1 MQNNFQHKELEG
13 MNIYLDKK
21 GQKVY
26 LDPITKN
33 GFVIPEAKQRQFKTY
48 SNVGLYAGLSAIFAY
63 VLFELN
69 IIICIVIGL
78 VVFGILE
85 WRFRLF
91 LNNCTMYAK
100 FKPEKKHQ
108 PTAYSSPNS
117 IIYIKIVLYF
127 VLSALLIATCFIGET
142 KNASVYV
149 ATVCIAI
156 AGIYIAIRY
165 ILILVARKK
174 HQND

>member
-1 MQNNFQHKELEG
+1 MKNNFQHKELEG
-13 MNIYLDKK
+13 INIYLDKK

-33 GFVIPEAKQRQFKTY
+33 GYVIPEAKQKQFKTY
-48 SNVGLYAGLSAIFAY
+48 SNVALYAGLSAIFAY

-69 IIICIVIGL
+69 IIISILIGI

-85 WRFRLF
+85 WRFRSF
-91 LNNCTMYAK
+91 LNNCTMYAA

-108 PTAYSSPNS
+108 PTAYDSPNS
-117 IIYIKIVLYF
+117 IIYIKIVLYL
-127 VLSALLIATCFIGET
+127 VLAGLLVATCFMGET

-149 ATVCIAI
+149 ASICIAI
-156 AGIYIAIRY
+156 AAVYIAVRY
-165 ILILVARKK
+165 VLILVARKS
-174 HQND
+174 HND